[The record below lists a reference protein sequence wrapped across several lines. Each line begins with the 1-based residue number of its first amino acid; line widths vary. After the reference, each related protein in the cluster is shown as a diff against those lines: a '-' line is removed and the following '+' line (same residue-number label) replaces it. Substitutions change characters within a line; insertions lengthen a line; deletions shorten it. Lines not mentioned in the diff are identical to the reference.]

1 MPVVNRIVQ
10 QEGEEYRGNI
20 VKATENELIIDCKD
34 AYNDCSLKE
43 LTRKFEFYD
52 DKIVL
57 NDNFAFDTD
66 KNDVTE
72 HFVFDVKPTECE
84 NGLKIGNT
92 EMCYNISD
100 F

>member
-1 MPVVNRIVQ
+1 MPVVNGIVQ

-72 HFVFDVKPTECE
+72 HFVFDVKPTECGKRFK
-84 NGLKIGNT
+84 NRKCRDVLQ
-92 EMCYNISD
+92 C